1 MSTTHNDDYP
11 KHNLEQALRIP
22 RLILEQNAGRPCSRE
37 EAAAFAG
44 VALAGRFVTEIT
56 SSKRFGLLEENGE
69 LTISGRARAIL
80 RPESR
85 QADMSARRDAIRAA
99 PVVGDIYDFYK
110 SENLPDDQFFRNA
123 LTERFGIREAKVS
136 AVTKVLMQSLEFAGL
151 LEEHEGHIRVLDPS
165 GGGERDAEVTAD
177 RERASGEDLHDEEDE
192 RSTCFVVQPFAE
204 PYGGYFSLI
213 YEPAIEGA
221 GLQAMRA
228 DAEIFG
234 TGKIMDQIFAGIR
247 EADVLVA
254 ELTTRN
260 PNVLYELGLAHA
272 LRKPVVLVSSNED
285 DVPFD
290 LSHIRVIYY
299 DNNDPFWGEKL
310 KGKITDH
317 LKLALEDP
325 NEIIFDPTS
334 PG

>member
-1 MSTTHNDDYP
+1 MATAHKDDYP
-11 KHNLEQALRIP
+11 KQDLEQALRIP
-22 RLILEQNAGRPCSRE
+22 RLILEQNAGKPCSRE
-37 EAAAFAG
+37 EVAAFAG
-44 VALAGRFVTEIT
+44 VALTGRFKSEIT
-56 SSKRFGLLEENGE
+56 SCKRYGLLEEDVE
-69 LTISGRARAIL
+69 LTVSGRARAIL
-80 RPESR
+80 RPQSN

-99 PVVGDIYDFYK
+99 PVIGDIYDYYK

-123 LTERFGIREAKVS
+123 LIERFGIREERVPD
-136 AVTKVLMQSLEFAGL
+136 VTRVLMKSLEYAGL
-151 LEEHEGHIRVLDPS
+151 LEKHEDHVRVLDPS
-165 GGGERDAEVTAD
+165 GGGERDAEVAVD
-177 RERASGEDLHDEEDE
+177 RERASEEDHHEEEDE

-247 EADVLVA
+247 EATVLVA

-272 LRKPVVLVSSNED
+272 LQKPVVLVSNNEG

-299 DNNDPFWGEKL
+299 DTSDPFWGEKL

-317 LKLALEDP
+317 LKLALEHHIGKP
-325 NEIIFDPTS
+325 S
-334 PG
+334 PKWV